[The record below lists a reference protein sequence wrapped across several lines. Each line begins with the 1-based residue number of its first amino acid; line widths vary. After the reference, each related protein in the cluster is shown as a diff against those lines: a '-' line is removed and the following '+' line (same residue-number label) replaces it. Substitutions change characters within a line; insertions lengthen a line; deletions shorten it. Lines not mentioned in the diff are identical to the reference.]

1 MRVILRVV
9 NESIFQALHQLTS
22 NKLRTLLS
30 LLGITIGI
38 FCIVGVQSA
47 VDSLKDNIM
56 GSLEKLGDDVV
67 YVSKMPWSEDPHA
80 NWWKYMRR
88 PSPDYK
94 DLLAI
99 KRKVKS
105 ASLADFH
112 LFIGSRTA
120 KYRSNSVE
128 GVFTVAVTYD
138 FEKLFNVEFE
148 KGRYWTPSE
157 YHYGS
162 NKIFIGHNIA
172 EKLFGK
178 LDPIGKTI
186 KMFGRDMIII
196 GVFKKSG
203 KDLLQIM
210 NFDNIAVVSYEFAKS
225 FANVKNTGFWG
236 GSVNVKAKE
245 GVSVEQLKDDLIG
258 PLRAARRLKPLEE
271 NNFALNNLT
280 VLANLFEQFFG
291 VLNMVG
297 WAIGVFAILVGIF
310 SVANIMFVSVRER
323 TNIIG
328 IKKALGAR
336 RGIILMEFLIEAVIL
351 CLIGGL
357 FGMAL
362 VYGVLQLLSTAL
374 PFPIYIDFGNLMFGI
389 GLSVAVGILSGLI
402 PAMQASQL
410 DPVEAIRFGN

>member
-1 MRVILRVV
+1 MLVYLRVV
-9 NESIFQALHQLTS
+9 HESFMQAFFQLTA
-22 NKLRTLLS
+22 NKLRTFLS
-30 LLGITIGI
+30 LLGIMIGI

-67 YVSKMPWSEDPHA
+67 YVSKMPWTEDPGQ

-94 DLLAI
+94 DLQAI

-112 LFIGSRTA
+112 LFIGARTA
-120 KYRSNSVE
+120 KWQSNSVE
-128 GVFTVAVTYD
+128 RVFTVAVTYD
-138 FEKLFNVEFE
+138 FEKLFNAEFE

-157 YHYGS
+157 YYYGS
-162 NKIFIGHNIA
+162 NKIFIGYEIA
-172 EKLFGK
+172 DKLFGSI
-178 LDPIGKTI
+178 DPVGRTV
-186 KMFGRDMIII
+186 KMFGRDMVVI

-210 NFDNIAVVSYEFAKS
+210 NNDNSAVVSYEYAKS

-236 GSVNVKAKE
+236 GSVNVKAQPDVGIQE
-245 GVSVEQLKDDLIG
+245 LKDELTG
-258 PLRAARRLKPLEE
+258 TLRAARRLKPGEE

-280 VLANLFEQFFG
+280 ILSNLFDQFFG

-297 WAIGVFAILVGIF
+297 WAIGIFAILVGAF
-310 SVANIMFVSVRER
+310 SVANIMFVSVKER

-336 RGIILMEFLIEAVIL
+336 RSIILLEFLIESVIL
-351 CLIGGL
+351 CIIGGL
-357 FGMAL
+357 FGL
-362 VYGVLQLLSTAL
+362 VLVWGVLELLSSTL
-374 PFPIYIDFGNLMFGI
+374 PFPIY
-389 GLSVAVGILSGLI
+389 LSVGNMVFGLALSIIVGIISGLV
-402 PAMQASQL
+402 PALQASQL
-410 DPVEAIRFGN
+410 DPVEAIRHGV

>member
-1 MRVILRVV
+1 MRVILRVIH
-9 NESIFQALHQLTS
+9 ESIMQALHQLS
-22 NKLRTLLS
+22 ANKLRTFLS
-30 LLGITIGI
+30 LLGIMIGI

-56 GSLEKLGDDVV
+56 GSLEKLGDDTV
-67 YVSKMPWSEDPHA
+67 YISKMPWTEDPHS

-94 DLLAI
+94 DLLAV
-99 KRKVKS
+99 KKKVKS
-105 ASLADFH
+105 AGLADFH
-112 LFIGSRTA
+112 LFIGARTA

-128 GVFTVAVTYD
+128 GVFTVACTYD

-148 KGRYWTPSE
+148 SGRYWTPSE
-157 YHYGS
+157 YYYGS
-162 NKIFIGHNIA
+162 NKVFIGHNVA
-172 EKLFGK
+172 DKLFGN
-178 LDPIGKTI
+178 LNPIGKTI
-186 KMFGRDMIII
+186 KMFGRDMIVI

-210 NFDNIAVVSYEFAKS
+210 NYDNIAVVSYEYAKS

-236 GSVNVKAKE
+236 GSVNVKAAE
-245 GVSVEQLKDDLIG
+245 GVTVEQLKDDLTG
-258 PLRAARRLKPLEE
+258 ALRAARRLKPLEE
-271 NNFALNNLT
+271 SNFSLNNLT
-280 VLANLFEQFFG
+280 ILANLFEQFFS

-297 WAIGVFAILVGIF
+297 WAIGIFAILVGIF

-336 RGIILMEFLIEAVIL
+336 RGIILLEFLIESVIL
-351 CLIGGL
+351 CIIGGL
-357 FGMAL
+357 FGLGL
-362 VYGVLQLLSTAL
+362 VYGVLQLLSAAL
-374 PFPIYIDFGNLMFGI
+374 PFPIYLDFGNMMFGL
-389 GLSVAVGILSGLI
+389 GLSVAVGVISGLI

-410 DPVEAIRFGN
+410 DPVEAIRFGS